1 MFYIC
6 KNLIQGVT
14 KNITLYIPN
23 NNELASLDSD
33 FIKDWYAANAKQNFH
48 LQKLT
53 SIIIKAFNI
62 NDIFDNYIKSSPCI
76 LDIDVEGLD
85 YEILKSLNINNY
97 NVHAIIIE
105 LSSPIKG
112 KEYTSEVI
120 NYLLQKGYILYSRTR
135 VNHIFVKKTLL
146 INK

>member
-14 KNITLYIPN
+14 KNISLHIPN

-33 FIKDWYAANAKQNFH
+33 FIKDWYAANAQQNFH

-53 SIIIKAFNI
+53 SIIVKAFNI

-120 NYLLQKGYILYSRTR
+120 NYLLQKGYILYSRTS

>member
-1 MFYIC
+1 VFYIC

-14 KNITLYIPN
+14 KNISLHIPN

-33 FIKDWYAANAKQNFH
+33 FIKDWYAANAQQNFH

-53 SIIIKAFNI
+53 SIIVKAFNI

-120 NYLLQKGYILYSRTR
+120 NYLLQKGYILYSRTS